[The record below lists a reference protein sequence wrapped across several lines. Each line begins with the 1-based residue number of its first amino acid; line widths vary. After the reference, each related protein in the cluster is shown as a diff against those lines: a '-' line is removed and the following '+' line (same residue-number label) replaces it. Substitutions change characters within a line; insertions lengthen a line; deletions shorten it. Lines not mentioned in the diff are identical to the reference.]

1 MPVLVPMVVTDN
13 MSLFAWLLG
22 QVTCQTNNF
31 DDFVGENIVDRL
43 AIESHEVI
51 CPAIPLAGID

>member
-13 MSLFAWLLG
+13 MSSFAWLLG

-31 DDFVGENIVDRL
+31 DYFVVENIGDRL
-43 AIESHEVI
+43 AIECIARKVS
-51 CPAIPLAGID
+51 LRYL